1 MTQRKESAGKPCLRE
16 PDKSPVRP
24 IESGPEFEYAVPM
37 PIQDGKSSD
46 KYIKALT
53 DISRAITSDLFLEDL
68 LKLIVMVTAK
78 GMDVDICS
86 LWLVDEDEDP
96 PKIRLKATQAIAPE
110 YLENRVLE
118 LDEGVVGHVVTNKK
132 ALCIKNVLRSRRFK
146 EKAMARKLGLSS
158 MIGVPL
164 QLQSEKVIGALNCFT
179 SEPYD
184 FSDTELNLMNA
195 VANQAA
201 VAILNTELMVKT
213 RVIEEELETRK
224 MVERAKETL
233 MQKRSMSGEEAHRW
247 MQKRSMDSRKSLRQ
261 IAEAI
266 LISEDLER
274 E

>member
-1 MTQRKESAGKPCLRE
+1 
-16 PDKSPVRP
+16 
-24 IESGPEFEYAVPM
+24 M
-37 PIQDGKSSD
+37 PIQEGKSSD

-86 LWLVDEDEDP
+86 LWLVDEEESP

-118 LDEGVVGHVVTNKK
+118 LNEGVVGHVVTQKK
-132 ALCIKNVLRSRRFK
+132 ALSIKNVLRSRRFK
-146 EKAMARKLGLSS
+146 EKAMARKLGLASLL
-158 MIGVPL
+158 GVPL
-164 QLQSEKVIGALNCFT
+164 QLQNDKVIGALNCFT
-179 SEPYD
+179 SVPYD
-184 FSDTELNLMNA
+184 FTETEFNLMNA

-201 VAILNTELMVKT
+201 VAIRNTELMVQT
-213 RVIEEELETRK
+213 RVIEQELETRK

-233 MQKRSMSGEEAHRW
+233 MQRGSMNGEQAHRW
-247 MQKRSMDSRKSLRQ
+247 MQKRSMDSRKSMRQ

-266 LISEDLER
+266 LLSEDLER
-274 E
+274 Q